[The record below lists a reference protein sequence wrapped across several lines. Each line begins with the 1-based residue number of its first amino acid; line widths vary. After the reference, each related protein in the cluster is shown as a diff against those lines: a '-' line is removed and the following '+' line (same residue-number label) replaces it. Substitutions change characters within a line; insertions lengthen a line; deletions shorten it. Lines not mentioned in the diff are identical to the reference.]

1 MLDASTSV
9 SNLSR
14 LVLNLPEAYKSMS
27 EVTEQTIISILPFT
41 CTAQIGEEFSHITDL
56 LKHYLNNYLI
66 LLLFSGVFLKNACL
80 QISTLI

>member
-1 MLDASTSV
+1 
-9 SNLSR
+9 
-14 LVLNLPEAYKSMS
+14 MS

-66 LLLFSGVFLKNACL
+66 LLLFSDIFFLKCMLANFHTNINQPCVIIL
-80 QISTLI
+80 FFWSIK